1 MLRIERKPL
10 TSSRQMLR
18 HNAPKTAAWRR
29 AIQTIA
35 AEPDTSE
42 KPYLSLYGRFAVA
55 AGSGVLTML
64 EAVAQAY
71 RYDHLFAIECDA

>member
-1 MLRIERKPL
+1 VISIYFAVLIEAEMLRIERKPL

-35 AEPDTSE
+35 AEPDTSDLPVPQFE
-42 KPYLSLYGRFAVA
+42 Q
-55 AGSGVLTML
+55 
-64 EAVAQAY
+64 EAP
-71 RYDHLFAIECDA
+71 